1 MSNGLVSVIMPTFKC
16 GRFIAESI
24 KSVQAQ
30 TYKDWELI
38 IVDDCSNDETVA
50 TVLGFTKEDDRI
62 SFYQNSINS
71 GAAVTRNT
79 ALRNAQGRWIAFL
92 DSDDLWESSKL
103 EKQINFME
111 ENGYAFS
118 YHEYVE
124 IDEQDNLL
132 GVKVSGKKR
141 IGKFDMFACCW
152 PGCLSVMYDAEK
164 IGLIQI
170 NDIKKNNDT
179 AMWLKVIR
187 KADCYL
193 LPECL
198 GKYRRRA
205 NSITPKPLWKRVWAH
220 YPLFRVAEEMNPI
233 AATFWVIMN
242 VFGNA
247 YKKMRKFRNLL
258 MLLGL
263 MVLMSCERRALEEPE
278 FSTEIEV
285 RINLNTISNVTCDIY
300 NDKIPVPVIDPEV
313 MKVLFYDIHSHELVA
328 ESFISDISDKDGQKV
343 IKGRLN
349 ILP

>member
-1 MSNGLVSVIMPTFKC
+1 MESLISIIMPTFKC
-16 GRFIAESI
+16 GRFIRESI
-24 KSVQAQ
+24 NSVLAQ
-30 TYKDWELI
+30 TITNWELI
-38 IVDDCSNDETVA
+38 IVDDCSGDNTVSI
-50 TVLGFTKEDDRI
+50 VQEFMDKDSRI
-62 SFYQNSINS
+62 QLYQSSVNA
-71 GAAVTRNT
+71 GAAISRNT
-79 ALRNAQGRWIAFL
+79 ALRHAKGRWIAFL
-92 DSDDLWESSKL
+92 DSDDLWEPTKL
-103 EKQINFME
+103 EKQIKFME

-124 IDEQDNLL
+124 IDEQDKEL
-132 GVKVSGKKR
+132 GVKVSGKR
-141 IGKFDMFACCW
+141 HVGKLDMFACCW

-205 NSITPKPLWKRVWAH
+205 NSITPKPLWKRIWAH

-247 YKKMRKFRNLL
+247 YKKWKYVKR
-258 MLLGL
+258 
-263 MVLMSCERRALEEPE
+263 
-278 FSTEIEV
+278 
-285 RINLNTISNVTCDIY
+285 Y
-300 NDKIPVPVIDPEV
+300 
-313 MKVLFYDIHSHELVA
+313 KVD
-328 ESFISDISDKDGQKV
+328 
-343 IKGRLN
+343 
-349 ILP
+349 